1 MSRRVRARSARGLA
15 VLLLAVSVPTAVAVI
30 WLGARLLEQ
39 DRALVAQRDQERRQ
53 AAAPR
58 LARALDRIL
67 LAAEAAIETGP
78 LPEHAVRL
86 TLTPDGAVIDP
97 AGSAAWVPV
106 AAPMPEP
113 ADAPF
118 AEADAAVGHDA
129 PGALRRYETLAR
141 SSNPAVRAG
150 ALLRI
155 ARQHWVAEEW
165 SAALSAYDRLAAIT
179 SAAVLGAPADL
190 QARRWKCDL
199 LAEIGDE
206 HTRNRELAALER
218 DLAAGR
224 WTLDKATW
232 DFVSQSLQAA
242 TGRPV
247 PIERRRLL
255 VAELASALWD
265 ARKAG
270 SAGGDVHRSTFR
282 DRTGQAAIV
291 LSRTAGDRVSALA
304 FSAQAVAAWIDAA
317 RPAAMPTGAI
327 ITASLESGDLL
338 TGPSQPAG
346 GSTVVLTSSETRLP
360 WTLSLGRGDTAD
372 LVAENA
378 DRRGFVYG
386 ALGATLV
393 LLVGGTLFVWS
404 VMRRELA
411 VSRVQTEFVAAVS
424 HEFRT
429 PLTALRHVTD
439 LLEDHDDDPAERRQ
453 FYGALSRNTL
463 RLQRLVEGLLD
474 FSRMESGRRP
484 YDLREI
490 DARELVREVV
500 EGFRDETASTG
511 ATVAFE
517 ADESPLTIRADAA
530 SLSTALWNLL
540 DNAVK
545 YSTGRPDIHVQVTR
559 RAASVAIAVRDRGLG
574 VPAGERREIFER
586 FVRGTG
592 VASRGIKG
600 TGLGLALVSHIL
612 SAHGGS
618 IELDSEEGV
627 GSTFTMV
634 VPCLGS

>member
-1 MSRRVRARSARGLA
+1 MPRRVRARSARGLA
-15 VLLLAVSVPTAVAVI
+15 ALLVAVSVPSAIAVI
-30 WLGARLLEQ
+30 WLGARVLEQ
-39 DRALVAQRDQERRQ
+39 DRALVAQRDHERRQ

-58 LARALDRIL
+58 LARALDRVL
-67 LAAEAAIETGP
+67 LDAEAVIETGP
-78 LPEHAVRL
+78 LPDQAVRL
-86 TLTPDGAVIDP
+86 TLTPGAAVIDP
-97 AGSAAWVPV
+97 PGSAAWVPV
-106 AAPMPEP
+106 MARMPEP
-113 ADAPF
+113 ADSLF
-118 AEADAAVGHDA
+118 AEADAVVGND
-129 PGALRRYETLAR
+129 ALRRYESLAR
-141 SSNPAVRAG
+141 SPDPAVRAG

-155 ARQHWVAEEW
+155 ARHHWVGKNRT
-165 SAALSAYDRLAAIT
+165 AALAAYDRLSAIT
-179 SAAVLGAPADL
+179 GVALLGAPADL

-199 LAEIGDE
+199 LAETGDE
-206 HTRNRELAALER
+206 NTRERDLAALER
-218 DLAAGR
+218 DLAGGR
-224 WTLDKATW
+224 WTLDKPTW

-242 TGRPV
+242 TGRPI
-247 PIERRRLL
+247 PIDGRRRL
-255 VAELASALWD
+255 VAELAEALWN
-265 ARKAG
+265 ARRAG
-270 SAGGDVHRSTFR
+270 PSSNEVRRSTFR
-282 DRTGQAAIV
+282 EQTGHVAIV
-291 LSRTAGDRVSALA
+291 LSRTMADRVSALA
-304 FSAQAVAAWIDAA
+304 FHAQAVGGWIDAA
-317 RPAAMPTGAI
+317 LPATVLTGAM

-338 TGPSQPAG
+338 AGPSQPAG

-360 WTLSLGRGDTAD
+360 WTLTLGQGDASD
-372 LVAENA
+372 LMAESA
-378 DRRGFVYG
+378 GRRGFIYG
-386 ALGATLV
+386 VLVAALL
-393 LLVGGTLFVWS
+393 LLVGGTFFVWR

-411 VSRVQTEFVAAVS
+411 VSRLQTEFVAAVS

-439 LLEDHDDDPAERRQ
+439 LLDDHDDDPAERRQ

-490 DARELVREVV
+490 DARQLVREVV
-500 EGFRDETASTG
+500 EGFRHEAASSG

-517 ADESPLTIRADAA
+517 SGDSPLTIRGDAA

-545 YSTGRPDIHVQVTR
+545 YSAGRPDICVHVTR

-574 VPAGERREIFER
+574 VPARERREIFER
-586 FVRGTG
+586 FVRGAG

-627 GSTFTMV
+627 GSTFTLV
-634 VPCLGS
+634 VPCRGS